1 MKLEVIKAKALTWY
15 NITAMDHD
23 GIHYLK
29 ENFDFHDLDIEDV
42 LSKNQRSKMDYYDE
56 YIFLVLHFPIFNQ
69 FSERI
74 EIVELNMFV
83 GKDYVV
89 TIHDNRLKTLK
100 DLYEECSDD
109 DNNEKEEIMSSAGRL
124 LYEILNTTYQSSFP
138 LIDRVGWEITE
149 IERELF
155 EEGDTD
161 DIKDRLKDIMLVKR
175 NIMRFRRIIQPA
187 RVVVMQLEN
196 KKLKFISTHYD
207 IYFDD
212 ILDTIEKTWETLE
225 SYKEI
230 VNTLHETNEALIN
243 HRTNN
248 IMKILTVF
256 SVILL
261 PITFITGLYGM
272 NLRRLP
278 LDQSPYGFEFIL
290 LGMFVL
296 VLIMLWYFSK
306 KRWL

>member
-1 MKLEVIKAKALTWY
+1 MKLEVIKSKALTWY

-23 GIHYLK
+23 GVRYLK

-42 LSKNQRSKMDYYDE
+42 LSKNQRSKLDDYED

-83 GKDYVV
+83 GKDYII
-89 TIHDNRLKTLK
+89 TIHDNRLKAVT
-100 DLYEECSDD
+100 DLYELCSKDID
-109 DNNEKEEIMSSAGRL
+109 KKRDMVMSGAGRF
-124 LYEILNTTYQSSFP
+124 LYEILNSLYQSSFP

-187 RVVVMQLEN
+187 RVVLVKLEN
-196 KKLKFISTHYD
+196 MKLKFISTHYD

-261 PITFITGLYGM
+261 PLTFITGLYGM
-272 NLRRLP
+272 NLKRLP
-278 LDQSPYGFEFIL
+278 MDQNDFGFEFITIGMVL
-290 LGMFVL
+290 LVG
-296 VLIMLWYFSK
+296 IMLWYFSK